1 MAKRPHVVIVGAGF
15 GGLAAV
21 RALRRVDVD
30 VTIVDRNNYHLFQPL
45 LYQVASGL
53 LDPSAIASPV
63 RTIVRRSRNVDVL
76 RAEVTGVDMTRRQVT
91 TAAGPVDYDYLI
103 MATGSVTDYFGN
115 EDARVHSVGLK
126 DMSEALALRSR
137 LIGCFERASLSTDA
151 AARRRVLTFAVVG
164 AGPTGVE
171 YSGAVAELIK
181 HVLPKDYRRVDFAE
195 VSVVLIEAGDRIL
208 ATFAPRLS
216 RLASRSLER
225 KGVRIILGQSVRG
238 VDDLG
243 LVLDGG
249 ERIETSNVVWTAGV
263 RATMPPDFATDVRG
277 RAGRVQVTGSLHL
290 ADHPEVFVIG
300 DAAAV
305 EQAGAVLPMLAP
317 VAIQGGKYVGGVI
330 GARVGGTA
338 SSPFHYRDKGTM
350 ATVGRG
356 AAVAQIGPV
365 HVNGLVGWF
374 IWIFVHLLYLVGFR
388 NRALAL
394 WSWAWNYFFWDRPVR
409 LIIAPSADGPTS
421 PPAASPDR

>member
-15 GGLAAV
+15 GGLAAI
-21 RALRRVDVD
+21 RALRHVDVD

-76 RAEVTGVDMTRRQVT
+76 RAEVTAVDLLRRRVT
-91 TAAGPVDYDYLI
+91 TSAETLDYDYLVI
-103 MATGSVTDYFGN
+103 ASGSVTDYFNN
-115 EDARVHSVGLK
+115 EDARQRSTGLK
-126 DMSEALALRSR
+126 DLSEALSLRSR
-137 LIGCFERASLSTDA
+137 LLGSFERASLIDDA
-151 AARRRVLTFAVVG
+151 DTRRRVLTFAVVG

-181 HVLPKDYRRVDFAE
+181 HVLPKDYRRIDFAE

-208 ATFAPRLS
+208 ASFAPRLS
-216 RLASRSLER
+216 RLATRSLQH
-225 KGVRIILGQSVRG
+225 KGVRIVLGKSVRSI
-238 VDDLG
+238 DDRG
-243 LVLDGG
+243 IVLDGG
-249 ERIETSNVVWTAGV
+249 ERIETENVVWTAGV
-263 RATMPPDFATDVRG
+263 RATTPLDLDRDALARS
-277 RAGRVQVTGSLHL
+277 RRVKVTAELHL
-290 ADHPEVFVIG
+290 ADHREVFVIG
-300 DAAAV
+300 DAAAY

-317 VAIQGGKYVGGVI
+317 VAIQGGKYVGEVI
-330 GARVGGTA
+330 AARLKGA
-338 SSPFHYRDKGTM
+338 SSPPFHYHDKGTM

-356 AAVAQIGPV
+356 AAVAQIGPI
-365 HVNGLVGWF
+365 HINGLIGWF
-374 IWIFVHLLYLVGFR
+374 IWIFIHLLYLVGFR

-409 LIIAPSADGPTS
+409 LIITNAGDS
-421 PPAASPDR
+421 

>member
-1 MAKRPHVVIVGAGF
+1 MATRPHVVIVGAGF

-21 RALRRVDVD
+21 RALRHVDVD

-63 RTIVRRSRNVDVL
+63 RTIVRRSPNVDVL
-76 RAEVTGVDMTRRQVT
+76 RAEVTSVDMTRRQIT
-91 TAAGPVDYDYLI
+91 TSAGPVDYDYLI

-115 EDARVHSVGLK
+115 QDARVHSVGLK

-137 LIGCFERASLSTDA
+137 LLGCFERASLTTDA
-151 AARRRVLTFAVVG
+151 AARRRLLTFAVVG

-195 VSVVLIEAGDRIL
+195 VTVVLVEAGDRIL

-225 KGVRIILGQSVRG
+225 KGVRIILGHSVRT

-243 LVLDGG
+243 LVLDDG

-263 RATMPPDFATDVRG
+263 RATMPSDFATDVRG
-277 RAGRVQVTGSLHL
+277 RAGRVHVTASLHL
-290 ADHPEVFVIG
+290 TDHPDVFVVG

-330 GARVGGTA
+330 AARIKGRA

-365 HVNGLVGWF
+365 HINGLVGWF
-374 IWIFVHLLYLVGFR
+374 MWIFVHLLYLVGFR

-409 LIIAPSADGPTS
+409 LIIAPSADGPAS
-421 PPAASPDR
+421 PPAANPDR

>member
-21 RALRRVDVD
+21 RALRGVDVD

-53 LDPSAIASPV
+53 LDPSAISSPV

-76 RAEVTGVDMTRRQVT
+76 RAEVTGVDLTQRRVIT
-91 TAAGPVDYDYLI
+91 SAETLDYDYLVI
-103 MATGSVTDYFGN
+103 ASGSVTDYFGN
-115 EDARVHSVGLK
+115 EDARQRSTGLK
-126 DMSEALALRSR
+126 DLSEALALRSR
-137 LIGCFERASLSTDA
+137 LLTCFETASLTADA
-151 AARRRVLTFAVVG
+151 DARKRLLTFAVVG

-181 HVLPKDYRRVDFAE
+181 HVLPKDYRRIDFTE
-195 VSVVLIEAGDRIL
+195 VSVVLIEAGSRIL

-216 RLASRSLER
+216 RLAARSLQR
-225 KGVRIILGQSVRG
+225 KGVRIILGQSVSG
-238 VDDLG
+238 VDDAG
-243 LVLDGG
+243 LVLANG
-249 ERIETSNVVWTAGV
+249 ERIETNTVVWTAGV
-263 RATMPPDFATDVRG
+263 RATTPLAFPLESLARSE
-277 RAGRVQVTGSLHL
+277 RVKVTSQLHL
-290 ADHPEVFVIG
+290 IDHPEVFVIG
-300 DAAAV
+300 DASALD
-305 EQAGAVLPMLAP
+305 QDGAVLPMLAP
-317 VAIQGGKYVGGVI
+317 VAIQGGNYVGRLIAGRLKGEEI
-330 GARVGGTA
+330 P
-338 SSPFHYRDKGTM
+338 PFHYHDKGTM

-356 AAVAQIGPV
+356 AAVAQIGPI
-365 HVNGLVGWF
+365 HINGLIGWF

-409 LIIAPSADGPTS
+409 LIIAPSS
-421 PPAASPDR
+421 DRAL